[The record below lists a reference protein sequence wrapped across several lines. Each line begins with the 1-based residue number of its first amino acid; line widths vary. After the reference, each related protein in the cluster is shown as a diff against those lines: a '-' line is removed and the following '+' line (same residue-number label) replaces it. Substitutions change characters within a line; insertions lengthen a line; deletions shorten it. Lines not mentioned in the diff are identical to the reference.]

1 MKLIS
6 EDLSKSWLVFSRT
19 KHNAN
24 RLAEDLIKLEIKAS
38 SIHGNKSQKAR
49 ERALNSFKAGR
60 IKVLVATD
68 IASRGIDIEKLDYVV
83 NYNLPEMAETY
94 IHRIGRTG
102 RAGLTG
108 SAITFCEPAE
118 RKLLN
123 KIESHTKTK
132 ILVIKNELT
141 EQDTIKK
148 NKKQTNNKKT
158 NFNRSNKKRRKRNS
172 AKK

>member
-1 MKLIS
+1 
-6 EDLSKSWLVFSRT
+6 
-19 KHNAN
+19 
-24 RLAEDLIKLEIKAS
+24 
-38 SIHGNKSQKAR
+38 
-49 ERALNSFKAGR
+49 
-60 IKVLVATD
+60 
-68 IASRGIDIEKLDYVV
+68 
-83 NYNLPEMAETY
+83 MAETY